1 MKSFNFLFYT
11 AFVVLFFIAN
21 IDLICQRT
29 IRENKEVSE
38 PLIKQLRKFYIKEIE
53 RQEQGSYIEKIPI
66 GSGIFLDPQMT
77 SYAVALPI
85 LSKLNKFDTMFNTWG
100 KFENRPIDTNTL
112 FGSYNVMRWNVVRV
126 NSNVNSLITMV
137 TQDNKILKESLENS
151 KIGKPSNF
159 TDKNDET
166 LWAAIGQT
174 RTKVSNIST
183 TIITSIDSFKEDA
196 NKKLESIDV
205 RLKNLEP
212 KAIKSDTVNFKIL
225 LGVSDKSVAN
235 LSAAYYVDNQYALA
249 MGVYQVDINTLVSI
263 GIEKR
268 INDMFFTAAPIYHK
282 KHSIDKFSMVFS
294 CGFYTSG
301 LTAAALYSPLVGMGA
316 QIGCGF

>member
-1 MKSFNFLFYT
+1 MLGSVMCYNKTNSDGNNQTTFDSLKQNYKILSNSSGYQQCISNDSECT
-11 AFVVLFFIAN
+11 NQN
-21 IDLICQRT
+21 INSAQKT
-29 IRENKEVSE
+29 T
-38 PLIKQLRKFYIKEIE
+38 YII
-53 RQEQGSYIEKIPI
+53 
-66 GSGIFLDPQMT
+66 
-77 SYAVALPI
+77 ALPM

-112 FGSYNVMRWNVVRV
+112 FGSYNAMRWNVVRV
-126 NSNVNSLITMV
+126 DSNVNSLITMV

-183 TIITSIDSFKEDA
+183 TIITSIDLFKEDA

-235 LSAAYYVDNQYALA
+235 LSAAYYVDNEYALTI
-249 MGVYQVDINTLVSI
+249 GGYQVDINTLASI

-268 INDMFFTAAPIYHK
+268 INDMFFTAAPIYHA
-282 KHSIDKFSMVFS
+282 KHRLSMVFS

-301 LTAAALYSPLVGMGA
+301 LTAAALYSPLIGLGA
-316 QIGCGF
+316 QVGLGF

>member
-1 MKSFNFLFYT
+1 MKIYNFFAKLKILR
-11 AFVVLFFIAN
+11 AFVCVFFSCFLLGIA
-21 IDLICQRT
+21 Q
-29 IRENKEVSE
+29 E
-38 PLIKQLRKFYIKEIE
+38 
-53 RQEQGSYIEKIPI
+53 EQGKLKELQDLYRTVVKDDSDQIRFVNWDTIVHKDRAVETQLTLYI
-66 GSGIFLDPQMT
+66 T
-77 SYAVALPI
+77 ALPI
-85 LSKLNKFDTMFNTWG
+85 LKKLNKFDVMFQTWG

-112 FGSYNVMRWNVVRV
+112 FGSYNAMRWNIVRV
-126 NSNVNSLITMV
+126 SSNVNSLFTMV

-235 LSAAYYVDNQYALA
+235 LSAAYYVDNEYALTI
-249 MGVYQVDINTLVSI
+249 GGYQVDINTLASI

-268 INDMFFTAAPIYHK
+268 INDMFFTAAPIYHA
-282 KHSIDKFSMVFS
+282 KHRLSMVFS

-301 LTAAALYSPLVGMGA
+301 LTAAALYSPLIGLGA
-316 QIGCGF
+316 QVGLGF